1 MKIKMLKIALKNH
14 YGPNKQKSV
23 LMWVYTLHR
32 IFIWTLQNDNFFE
45 KVSKKFILHSE
56 LENNIRKKNAV
67 IFRKLKDRIH
77 VNIGWNSI

>member
-45 KVSKKFILHSE
+45 KVSK
-56 LENNIRKKNAV
+56 
-67 IFRKLKDRIH
+67 
-77 VNIGWNSI
+77 